1 MELTLTTPAVLFPAV
16 SLLLLAYTNRFLAI
30 AGIVRNLVNR
40 PDVEHDENTLQQIA
54 NLRRRISLIKWMQ
67 ASGIASL
74 FCCVV
79 SILLLYFGL
88 DLAGKV
94 TFAFSLL
101 LMLLSLAVSFTE
113 IVMSGVAL
121 NVELKRVL
129 KRK

>member
-40 PDVEHDENTLQQIA
+40 PDVAHDENTLQQIG
-54 NLRRRISLIKWMQ
+54 NLRKRIQLIKWMQ
-67 ASGIASL
+67 ASGIGSL
-74 FCCVV
+74 FFCVV

-88 DLAGKV
+88 AFAGKA
-94 TFAFSLL
+94 TFAFSLF

-113 IVMSGVAL
+113 IVMSGIAL

-129 KRK
+129 DRK

>member
-40 PDVEHDENTLQQIA
+40 PDVAHDENTLQQIG
-54 NLRRRISLIKWMQ
+54 NLRKRIQLIKWMQ

-74 FCCVV
+74 FFCVV

-88 DLAGKV
+88 GLAGKV
-94 TFAFSLL
+94 TFAFSLF
-101 LMLLSLAVSFTE
+101 LMLLSLAVSFSE

-129 KRK
+129 SRK